1 MSFFNSSPPKLA
13 DNELD
18 KWKAI
23 WQLHKEDQLP
33 PPQDAKEWEQLPP
46 INGAQTRKVILSF
59 AKRTGTGQ

>member
-18 KWKAI
+18 RGKAI

-33 PPQDAKEWEQLPP
+33 LPHDAKEWEQLPP
-46 INGAQTRKVILSF
+46 INGAQIRKVILSF
-59 AKRTGTGQ
+59 AKRTGRGQ